1 MAGDFKLIQVNA
13 EEDDVVIHAGVPAEP
28 ECTAEISQI
37 ADEVAESASAV
48 DIAADEVAESAQIA
62 TATAAPGAMTEFEQ
76 VRDGGEAVESAQA
89 RGADAK
95 PSIAQEAA
103 KAAPKAA
110 PRQRKDQYRE
120 TTLEDLQSDK
130 MSTTQK
136 VVIIAAVICI
146 IGALT
151 YYFMFMR

>member
-1 MAGDFKLIQVNA
+1 MAGDFKLIQINA

-37 ADEVAESASAV
+37 ADEVAESVSAADTV
-48 DIAADEVAESAQIA
+48 ADEVVESAQIA
-62 TATAAPGAMTEFEQ
+62 TATAAAGAVTEFEQ
-76 VRDGGEAVESAQA
+76 VRDGSAAAESVQA
-89 RGADAK
+89 RGADTK
-95 PSIAQEAA
+95 PSPAQEAA

-120 TTLEDLQSDK
+120 TTLEDLQAEK

-146 IGALT
+146 IGALA